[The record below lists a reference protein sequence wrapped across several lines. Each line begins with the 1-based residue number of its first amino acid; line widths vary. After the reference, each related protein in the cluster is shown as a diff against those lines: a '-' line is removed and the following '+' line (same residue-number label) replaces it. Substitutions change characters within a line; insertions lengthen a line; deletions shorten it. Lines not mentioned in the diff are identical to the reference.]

1 MMLNQP
7 MFETEIEVTGMGRKK
22 LLRKLAEFFD
32 MDARV
37 AEQKKDEI
45 KKLLKK
51 LKAKEKE
58 LKKKLKKEM
67 DNDKKDKLL
76 RKIDVVHSQRKKGI
90 KMHKALIT
98 DGNLDQKI
106 FASQLA

>member
-1 MMLNQP
+1 
-7 MFETEIEVTGMGRKK
+7 MGRKK
-22 LLRKLAEFFD
+22 LLKKLAEFFD
-32 MDARV
+32 MDARA

-58 LKKKLKKEM
+58 LKKKLKKEV
-67 DNDKKDKLL
+67 DDAKKEKLV

-90 KMHKALIT
+90 KMRKAPNT
-98 DGNLDQKI
+98 ERPEEK
-106 FASQLA
+106 